1 MPRGGTKKQKK
12 RNADKGSHGFTL
24 KVIFHQVNSNL
35 SASVS
40 VNLDYLLLA
49 AVVKRELVD
58 K

>member
-12 RNADKGSHGFTL
+12 RNADKGSLTL

-49 AVVKRELVD
+49 VVVKREFVD